1 MTNMAAVIHEKG
13 PPDVFRW
20 EEWPVDDPGP
30 GEVLIRHGAIGV
42 NMVDAY
48 HRAGVPHPARVP
60 DLPTVI
66 GLEGAGTIEAL
77 GDGVT
82 NLQGG
87 DRVAYIFGPHGAYS
101 QSRRYPAERCFKLA
115 DEISFEQGAAMAL
128 KGLTSWYLIR
138 RVYKVQPGDTV
149 LVHAASGGTGT
160 LLCQWLNAIGATI
173 VGAVSTPEK
182 AEIAL
187 SNGCHHPVVRSERSF
202 VDVVKEVTDGR
213 GVPVVY
219 ESIGKDTFRDSMDCL
234 ARFGIMA
241 SFGHASGPPPD
252 VNVVDLGRRGSPFV
266 TRPGLA
272 DYTHDPKDIQR
283 GAAELMDAVTHHG
296 VHIAINQRWPLREVA
311 KAHSALEAAQTTG
324 STILLPFE

>member
-1 MTNMAAVIHEKG
+1 
-13 PPDVFRW
+13 
-20 EEWPVDDPGP
+20 
-30 GEVLIRHGAIGV
+30 
-42 NMVDAY
+42 MVDAY
-48 HRAGVPHPARVP
+48 HRAGVPHPAKVP

-82 NLQGG
+82 NLQVG

-101 QSRRYPAERCFKLA
+101 QSGRYPAERYFKLA
-115 DEISFEQGAAMAL
+115 DEISFKQGAAMAL

-160 LLCQWLNAIGATI
+160 FLRQWLNA
-173 VGAVSTPEK
+173 V
-182 AEIAL
+182 
-187 SNGCHHPVVRSERSF
+187 
-202 VDVVKEVTDGR
+202 
-213 GVPVVY
+213 
-219 ESIGKDTFRDSMDCL
+219 
-234 ARFGIMA
+234 
-241 SFGHASGPPPD
+241 
-252 VNVVDLGRRGSPFV
+252 
-266 TRPGLA
+266 
-272 DYTHDPKDIQR
+272 

-324 STILLPFE
+324 STILLPFQ